1 VYIHRRFSCDVG
13 ETGNSTNL
21 LFLQVV
27 ANS

>member
-1 VYIHRRFSCDVG
+1 VYIGKRFSCDVG

-27 ANS
+27 ANP